1 MLISPP
7 FLVARGAAQTD
18 DQWIDTCM
26 TGGAV
31 GDGGFPV
38 SAYFGWHGGLH
49 LNAPMNGNV
58 AEPVRA
64 IADGTVV
71 FVRQPTP
78 RPSDPAATHAQ
89 MYRGQ
94 WTDNGV
100 VIIRH
105 DTEIGEGANGK
116 VSYFSIY
123 MHLSA
128 IETTVVRTR
137 AIYRKSVIGNAGRI
151 YGTQNQIHFEIVCDD
166 ANLQRI
172 AGRITGDLPLTANG
186 RTDAIYGQM
195 YFHVPVGA
203 QVYAQQ
209 PLGNNATAMMQPPT
223 PRGGAKQAA
232 VVLQPTHTTTEA
244 LIVGLRYA
252 GGEGAAA
259 DRGDA
264 YLSTYQINGTSLGE
278 AINENEAEY
287 KLYTTAKD
295 ISESYPAA
303 ARPAP
308 SAVYELLRFGRVI
321 GPDALTPAT
330 VPHWRQVRY
339 PGGQG
344 WVNLNAANI
353 HKFSDADMP
362 QWMGWKL
369 IDDDTNPDCRC
380 DSQLLRGLLRN
391 TPAEQLTEAE
401 LRTRAALPAN
411 AAKLKKTICK
421 FPTEWDAATIDAKWG
436 WLKITD
442 VDKINDADFEVLR
455 AHITVMAFWAAASPS
470 LVGPAGANN
479 APGAALPATHW
490 HIDPREFVR
499 HFRKCGWMD
508 ITEIARTLP
517 NRPGYS
523 ATGTVRT
530 SLGVGLI
537 TLQTAK
543 QRVTNYIEPLNKT
556 MRKYGISLSRLRQA
570 HFLAQVMLETD
581 KWQVVREYGSGA
593 PHPKIPMI
601 QYYAAFYGRGIMQLT
616 WAGNYET
623 YGKYRNLPNHTDA
636 YVDNRIT
643 TTSNHYWGDPT
654 LRDAKNKIIGLD
666 PNRPPRQWSPRYDP
680 NIIALNTFNACDSG
694 GHYWT
699 SKSHDGHNDINRV
712 VDRDFTPSAIGR
724 TSVLVNGGGNGYY
737 ERQAYAQYAKRMLT
751 DSTETTIT
759 VRFDAARK
767 EKINNEKVDI
777 EIDVNFTIPV

>member
-7 FLVARGAAQTD
+7 FLVARGAAQTED
-18 DQWIDTCM
+18 DWIAACM
-26 TGGAV
+26 NGGAV

-58 AEPVRA
+58 AQQVRA

-71 FVRQPTP
+71 YVRQATP
-78 RPSDPAATHAQ
+78 RPTDPAQTHAQ

-128 IETTVVRTR
+128 IESVVMRGR
-137 AIYRKSVIGNAGRI
+137 AIYRKSIIGNAGRI

-166 ANLQRI
+166 TNLQRM

-186 RTDAIYGQM
+186 RTDAVYGQM
-195 YFHVPVGA
+195 YFHIPVGA

-223 PRGGAKQAA
+223 PRGGTKPAA
-232 VVLQPTHTTTEA
+232 VALQPAHTTTEA

-252 GGEGAAA
+252 GGDGVVA

-264 YLSTYQINGTSLGE
+264 YLTTYQLNGTSLGA
-278 AINENEAEY
+278 AINENDAEY

-295 ISESYPAA
+295 ISESYPAT
-303 ARPAP
+303 ARPTP

-321 GPDALTPAT
+321 GTDALTPAT

-344 WVNLNAANI
+344 WVNLNTANVRM
-353 HKFSDADMP
+353 FSDADMP
-362 QWMGWKL
+362 QWQGWRL
-369 IDDDTNPDCRC
+369 IDDDTNTDCRC
-380 DSQLLRGLLRN
+380 DSELIRGLLRN

-401 LRTRAALPAN
+401 LRARAALPAN

-436 WLKITD
+436 WLKTTD
-442 VDKINDADFEVLR
+442 VDKLSDADFEVLR
-455 AHITVMAFWAAASPS
+455 AHITAMAFWSAASPT

-499 HFRKCGWMD
+499 HFRKVGWLSANEFAQCFPRRQLHLRN
-508 ITEIARTLP
+508 TTFHEATTAWASVLPTATLWSVP
-517 NRPGYS
+517 FNKANRRYGVS
-523 ATGTVRT
+523 A
-530 SLGVGLI
+530 S
-537 TLQTAK
+537 K
-543 QRVTNYIEPLNKT
+543 QRLTHYFSHVIPETGHLRLMKEGDNDKKT
-556 MRKYGISLSRLRQA
+556 YLIGQ
-570 HFLAQVMLETD
+570 
-581 KWQVVREYGSGA
+581 
-593 PHPKIPMI
+593 P
-601 QYYAAFYGRGIMQLT
+601 YYPYYGRGLIQLT
-616 WAGNYET
+616 WLAGYQKYGSFRHFATTESA
-623 YGKYRNLPNHTDA
+623 GKYVALGWNPDTLIALNNTTYNSNNCADSACFYVMSHASMMRKMDAGIGQTDA
-636 YVDNRIT
+636 IAVSKCVN
-643 TTSNHYWGDPT
+643 GDVAIQNLNGLDVRLQSILF
-654 LRDAKNKIIGLD
+654 LRDALLDDVATALTESMSFSWRRNSEREKI
-666 PNRPPRQWSPRYDP
+666 
-680 NIIALNTFNACDSG
+680 
-694 GHYWT
+694 
-699 SKSHDGHNDINRV
+699 
-712 VDRDFTPSAIGR
+712 
-724 TSVLVNGGGNGYY
+724 
-737 ERQAYAQYAKRMLT
+737 T
-751 DSTETTIT
+751 DSKG
-759 VRFDAARK
+759 K
-767 EKINNEKVDI
+767 EKKVFILRDSPWVI
-777 EIDVNFTIPV
+777 EVPLDKQRP

>member
-18 DQWIDTCM
+18 DQWIDACM
-26 TGGAV
+26 AGGAV

-58 AEPVRA
+58 AESVRA

-116 VSYFSIY
+116 ISYFSIY
-123 MHLSA
+123 MHLSS

-166 ANLQRI
+166 TNLQRI
-172 AGRITGDLPLTANG
+172 AGRITGNLPVTANG

-195 YFHVPVGA
+195 YFHVPAGA
-203 QVYAQQ
+203 QIYGQQ

-223 PRGGAKQAA
+223 PRGGAKPAA
-232 VVLQPTHTTTEA
+232 VALQPVHTTTEA
-244 LIVGLRYA
+244 LIVSLRYA

-264 YLSTYQINGTSLGE
+264 YLTTYQINGKSLGE

-287 KLYTTAKD
+287 KLYTTATN
-295 ISESYPAA
+295 ISESYPANG
-303 ARPAP
+303 RPAP

-339 PGGQG
+339 TGGQG

-362 QWMGWKL
+362 QWKGWKL

-401 LRTRAALPAN
+401 LRARAALPAN

-421 FPTEWDAATIDAKWG
+421 FPTEWDAATVDAKWG
-436 WLKITD
+436 WLKTTD
-442 VDKINDADFEVLR
+442 VDKISDADFEVLR

-499 HFRKCGWMD
+499 HFRKVGW
-508 ITEIARTLP
+508 L
-517 NRPGYS
+517 S
-523 ATGTVRT
+523 ANEFAQCFPRRQLHLRNTTFGEA
-530 SLGVGLI
+530 
-537 TLQTAK
+537 AK
-543 QRVTNYIEPLNKT
+543 QWVTVLPTATLWNIPFNKAN
-556 MRKYGISLSRLRQA
+556 RRYGISASKQRLTHYFSHVIPETAYLTLMKEGDDKHGTYLKRQPY
-570 HFLAQVMLETD
+570 
-581 KWQVVREYGSGA
+581 WPY
-593 PHPKIPMI
+593 
-601 QYYAAFYGRGIMQLT
+601 YGRGLIQLT
-616 WAGNYET
+616 WLTGYQKYGSFRHFSGTETAGT
-623 YGKYRNLPNHTDA
+623 YSDLG
-636 YVDNRIT
+636 
-643 TTSNHYWGDPT
+643 
-654 LRDAKNKIIGLD
+654 
-666 PNRPPRQWSPRYDP
+666 WSPDTL
-680 NIIALNTFNACDSG
+680 IALNNTTYNSNNCADSACFYVMCHPSMPRKMDTG
-694 GHYWT
+694 IAQT
-699 SKSHDGHNDINRV
+699 DAIAVSKC
-712 VDRDFTPSAIGR
+712 
-724 TSVLVNGGGNGYY
+724 VNGDVAIENLNGLDARLQSLLFLRDVLLDTVATALTESITFSWRRNS
-737 ERQAYAQYAKRMLT
+737 ER
-751 DSTETTIT
+751 
-759 VRFDAARK
+759 
-767 EKINNEKVDI
+767 EKVKGKDGKVKNIFILRDTPWTI
-777 EIDVNFTIPV
+777 EAPLDKQRP